1 MYPPN
6 FHSKAWKDDIKEVQQ
21 GQSNTRSNAIT
32 SQGAQREKKIFKIL
46 LYIQFYYQIIL
57 FQCLKLNAF
66 Q

>member
-21 GQSNTRSNAIT
+21 GQPNPRSNAIA

-46 LYIQFYYQIIL
+46 
-57 FQCLKLNAF
+57 
-66 Q
+66 